1 MEKAKLLGQQS
12 ISDCQ
17 GWWLGGGDRL
27 QGIQGNFGVG
37 VMKIF
42 YIFTVVVITQLDTF
56 VKTQQTI
63 YLKW

>member
-17 GWWLGGGDRL
+17 GQGLGGGDRL

-63 YLKW
+63 HLKW